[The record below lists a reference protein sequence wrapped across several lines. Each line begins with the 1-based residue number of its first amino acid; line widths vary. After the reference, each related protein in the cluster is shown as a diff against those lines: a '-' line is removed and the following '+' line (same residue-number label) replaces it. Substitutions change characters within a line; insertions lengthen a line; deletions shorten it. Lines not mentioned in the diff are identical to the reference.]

1 MVSKIAKDPPKGSKG
16 LPEERDKEGR
26 VTGRHRALL
35 SDPKVRS
42 WWEARS
48 LRSRLSADQYL
59 RQLGMLLER
68 TDLTP
73 EKAIVLA
80 KKDPDRLRDILTRDA
95 ARLKAEGRLDS
106 YISKFFEG
114 LKSYFRFH
122 HVTFDGFPSLSPIK
136 GASLVN
142 ERVPSPEELGRVLE
156 HLSLRGR
163 VIALFM
169 AHTGVRPGVL
179 GSYQGESGLTL
190 ADLQDLKLEKGGAT
204 FSEVPFVVRVPANLS
219 KTRVAYLTFGSSQLA
234 STFLEYLAERRR
246 GGETLGPESPVVA
259 SNPTR
264 GIALRSRKEARYSRG
279 FLTTKAVIEEIREAL
294 RATVPEGVRWRP
306 YVLRAYCSTRLLM
319 AEGAGK
325 MTRDLREAILG
336 HDLGV
341 SGRYTLGKVWGTEL
355 LKDARAAYKRS
366 EVYLL
371 TNAPSQDSQEGVTR
385 ALKLLLAARGVPAS
399 KLENLDLAS
408 KSDEE
413 IVALLK
419 TVGAALG
426 PAKRAEKAVSVVDVP
441 KLLEAGWEFVSP
453 LNGSMAVLRSPM
465 FEGEAARS

>member
-1 MVSKIAKDPPKGSKG
+1 MVSRIAKDPPKGSKG
-16 LPEERDKEGR
+16 LAEERDEEGKEGR

-80 KKDPDRLRDILTRDA
+80 RKDPDRLRDLLTRDA

-122 HVTFDGFPSLSPIK
+122 HVAFDGFPSLSPIK

-190 ADLQDLKLEKGGAT
+190 ADLPDLKLEKGGAT
-204 FSEVPFVVRVPANLS
+204 FSEVPFVVRVPAHLS

-234 STFLEYLAERRR
+234 STFLEYLSERRK
-246 GGETLGPESPVVA
+246 GGEPLGPESPVVA

-325 MTRDLREAILG
+325 ITHDLREAILG
-336 HDLGV
+336 HDTGV
-341 SGRYTLGKVWGTEL
+341 AGRYTVGKRWGEEL
-355 LKDARAAYKRS
+355 LQEARVQFKRA
-366 EVYLL
+366 EPYLL
-371 TNAPSQDSQEGVTR
+371 TTPRAEEGNENATR
-385 ALKLLLAARGVPAS
+385 VIRLLLEARGVS
-399 KLENLDLAS
+399 KEVLDTHDLGS
-408 KSDEE
+408 MSDEE
-413 IVALLK
+413 IVALIK
-419 TVGAALG
+419 TVGASSG
-426 PAKRAEKAVSVVDVP
+426 MEKKTQRAVAVEEVP
-441 KLLEAGWEFVSP
+441 RLLEEGWEYIAP
-453 LNGSMAVLRSPM
+453 LNGSMAVLKAPHFLR
-465 FEGEAARS
+465 